1 MERHQIQ
8 EAFTTLKPLCD
19 ALMKNPNVK
28 TARDI
33 ANVLPTISDK
43 VIQDLFEYI
52 LFPFIVHL
60 PNNTL
65 R

>member
-8 EAFTTLKPLCD
+8 EAFTLLKPFCD
-19 ALMKNPNVK
+19 SLMRNPTVDAARNV
-28 TARDI
+28 
-33 ANVLPTISDK
+33 ANVLPKISDK

-52 LFPFIVHL
+52 LFPLITHL
-60 PNNTL
+60 PNETL